1 VAPQQDPAVRDAE
14 KWFLDHGLPYFVD
27 DVRATMQARMS
38 RTRVLPVL
46 GAALLLSTAAG
57 VAVGL
62 ANRSTSFGIATG
74 SWLLI
79 AVVAAYALVAL
90 RMHDIAGWALKRA
103 FASLGLLFPLA
114 TRALPMLLL
123 FVTFLFINTEVW
135 QVTSA
140 MNAGVLWTAV
150 LFFGVAAT
158 GFLLARLDEELD
170 LFDDDISAET
180 LLDVTADTPLAPT
193 ARRLVDEGVDLQAD
207 AEVTGLQKFNLV
219 LALLVAQAVQ
229 VLLLA
234 VAVFAFFVIF
244 GVVAIDDHVINTW
257 VGDPAPQYDLG
268 QSLVSSELARVSI
281 FLAAFSG
288 LYFTVYAVM
297 DSNYREQFFTH
308 LMREHARVLASL
320 NSYRE
325 RRPPPPSPPTFGPR
339 HAGTRGPNVRDYP
352 RDQASRSCSTSA
364 AILST
369 APWSSEVTSMLS
381 PLPAPSVMIISAELA
396 STGSPPGVARVTSTS
411 SSPAASEMIAAGR
424 ACRPTADPTT
434 TVLVGMVLLLLG
446 G

>member
-1 VAPQQDPAVRDAE
+1 MADQSAAAVRDAE
-14 KWFLDHGLPYFVD
+14 RWFLDHGLPYFVD
-27 DVRATMQARMS
+27 DVRASMQARMS
-38 RTRVLPVL
+38 RSRLLSVL
-46 GAALLLSTAAG
+46 GLAILVSAAG
-57 VAVGL
+57 GL
-62 ANRSTSFGIATG
+62 AVALANDSASFGFATA
-74 SWLLI
+74 SWLLL

-140 MNAGVLWTAV
+140 MEAGVLWTAV
-150 LFFGVAAT
+150 LFFGLAAA

-170 LFDDDISAET
+170 LFDDDITAET

-193 ARRLVDEGVDLQAD
+193 ARRLVDEGVDLQAE
-207 AEVTGLQKFNLV
+207 AQVTGLQKFNLV

-244 GVVAIDDHVINTW
+244 GVVAIDDEVINTW
-257 VGDPAPQYDLG
+257 VAHGAPHYDLG
-268 QSLVSSELARVSI
+268 QHLVSSELARVSI

-297 DSNYREQFFTH
+297 DNNYRQQFFTQI
-308 LMREHARVLASL
+308 MRELARVVGARIC
-320 NSYRE
+320 YRE
-325 RRPPPPSPPTFGPR
+325 LRRTE
-339 HAGTRGPNVRDYP
+339 
-352 RDQASRSCSTSA
+352 SA
-364 AILST
+364 
-369 APWSSEVTSMLS
+369 
-381 PLPAPSVMIISAELA
+381 
-396 STGSPPGVARVTSTS
+396 
-411 SSPAASEMIAAGR
+411 
-424 ACRPTADPTT
+424 
-434 TVLVGMVLLLLG
+434 
-446 G
+446 